1 MRRSESIDC
10 PARVAESGSGSPVC
24 ERTVRD
30 VGLAPILDSKSPCTN
45 AAELRE
51 DDRVDLDELDHAVA
65 ARVLAWR
72 AADVR
77 WEIIRWPVTDK
88 PASSLRVERD
98 DAMAELILWVSGE
111 AELISV
117 RHVADQTLS
126 EHYEVTTALGLN
138 GCLDDLEAHIG
149 L

>member
-1 MRRSESIDC
+1 M
-10 PARVAESGSGSPVC
+10 
-24 ERTVRD
+24 
-30 VGLAPILDSKSPCTN
+30 
-45 AAELRE
+45 
-51 DDRVDLDELDHAVA
+51 DLDELDHAVT

-117 RHVADQTLS
+117 RHIADQPLS
-126 EHYEVTTALGLN
+126 EHYEVTTAPGLN